1 MTTEAHGT
9 AAGEGG
15 VRGHDPSGPIPLR
28 LLPDTAEVSAQGHL
42 HIGGCNLVDLAAE
55 FGTPLFVYDEAHLR
69 ARCGEAV
76 SAFDGGAAYAAKA
89 FLCAAMARLAI
100 SEGMDIDV
108 ASGGELQ
115 TVLRAF
121 EGDAADAAPVG
132 GVAQRIVLHGNNK
145 SAAELELARHAGI
158 GRIVVDSFDELDLLD
173 ELHRADGLVPRILL
187 RVTPDVRAETH
198 EYISTGQADSKF
210 GFGIRQGAA
219 AAAVERAA
227 RSEAVRLVG
236 IHCHIG
242 SQVFQ
247 VESLAKAL
255 EVIAE
260 FAAPLFTGSGAAA
273 GCLEELSVGGGL
285 GVAYVESEQAPTI
298 TEWGSALSSRWADLS
313 RRHGL
318 EARLT
323 AEPGRAIAAAAAVTL
338 YTVGSIKE
346 VPGVRTYAAVD
357 GGYGDN
363 PRPMLYGSDYTA
375 FMPARA
381 DESRPHRVR
390 LVGKH
395 CESGD
400 VIVRSAPMPS
410 GLAAGDLVATPVT
423 GAYGYSMGAPYNRIG
438 RPAVVFVAD
447 GEPRLVI
454 RRETV
459 DDMLALDVL

>member
-1 MTTEAHGT
+1 MTTEPHS
-9 AAGEGG
+9 AAAAEGEVPGD
-15 VRGHDPSGPIPLR
+15 DPSGPIPLR
-28 LLPDTAEVSAQGHL
+28 LLPDTARVSGQGHL
-42 HIGGCNLVDLAAE
+42 HIGGCDLVDLAAE

-69 ARCGEAV
+69 ARCREAD

-115 TVLRAF
+115 TVLRAL
-121 EGDAADAAPVG
+121 GDDDAAADG
-132 GVAQRIVLHGNNK
+132 DVAQRVVLHGNNK
-145 SAAELELARHAGI
+145 SVAELAMAREAGV
-158 GRIVVDSFDELDLLD
+158 GRIVVDSFAELDRLD
-173 ELHRADGLVPRILL
+173 ELHRADGAVPRVLL
-187 RVTPDVRAETH
+187 RVTPGVRAETH

-210 GFGIRQGAA
+210 GFGIGQGVAI
-219 AAAVERAA
+219 AAVERAA
-227 RSEAVRLVG
+227 EMSSVELVG

-242 SQVFQ
+242 SQVFR
-247 VESLAKAL
+247 VESLARAL
-255 EVIAE
+255 DVVAE
-260 FAAPLFTGSGAAA
+260 LAAPLFGEGGPAA
-273 GCLEELSVGGGL
+273 GRLEELSIGGGL

-298 TEWGSALSSRWADLS
+298 TEWGAMLRERWRSLSKRY
-313 RRHGL
+313 GF
-318 EARLT
+318 EARLV

-346 VPGVRTYAAVD
+346 VPGVRTYVAVD

-381 DESRPHRVR
+381 GEIRPDRVR

-400 VIVRSAPMPS
+400 VIVRSAPVPA
-410 GLAAGDLVATPVT
+410 GIAAGDLIATPVT

-438 RPAVVFVAD
+438 RPAVVFVTGGDA
-447 GEPRLVI
+447 RLVI

-459 DDMLALDVL
+459 DDMLAFDVL